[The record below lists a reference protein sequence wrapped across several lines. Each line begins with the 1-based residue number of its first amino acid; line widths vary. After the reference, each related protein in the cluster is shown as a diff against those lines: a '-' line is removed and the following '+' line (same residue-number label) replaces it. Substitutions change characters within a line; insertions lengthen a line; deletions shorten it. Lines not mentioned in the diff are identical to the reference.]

1 MPGMRKKLDHFTTA
15 VLAEATAENTA
26 LRRQIE
32 EKRKAALDA
41 AREDALNEAYQYV
54 HSETARIKA
63 EQGRTVSRRML
74 EHKRALALR
83 REEIAQQVFAQAE
96 ARLAEYTA
104 GPEYAKR
111 LAVLFDQALE
121 RLEGA
126 GELILC
132 LRPQDMGHADA
143 LKQRA
148 HGRPVEVRPIP
159 FPLGGLIL
167 ECPENNLRADQTFD
181 NRYHE
186 LRGRFAELFDLS
198 LTGESPAKE

>member
-1 MPGMRKKLDHFTTA
+1 MPGMRKKLDHFTDA
-15 VLAEATAENTA
+15 VLAEATAENNA

-32 EKRKAALDA
+32 ARRKAALDA
-41 AREDALNEAYQYV
+41 AREAALNEAYQYV

-74 EHKRALALR
+74 EHKRELALR

-96 ARLAEYTA
+96 AKLAEYTA
-104 GPEYAKR
+104 GPAYAHR

-121 RLEGA
+121 RLGGT

-132 LRPQDMGHADA
+132 LRPQDVEYAEA
-143 LKQRA
+143 LKKRA
-148 HGRPVEVRPIP
+148 NGRSVEVRPVP

-167 ECPENNLRADQTFD
+167 ECPENNLRSDQTFD
-181 NRYHE
+181 GRYAE